1 MTDHARPVLSI
12 TEAAIATGK
21 SRRTIARLL
30 DAGRLDGAERDDA
43 GTWRIP
49 AEALIAAGLT
59 LYAPAPPDAPST
71 TPPPTAPPTD
81 PLDALRAELAD
92 WRRRA
97 EVAEAIATE
106 RAAALDDVRTARAMA
121 NRMLAPGPP
130 TEGPPTPPPA
140 ASPSPAGT
148 SLTRRLLDRY
158 RRNRP

>member
-1 MTDHARPVLSI
+1 VLSI

-71 TPPPTAPPTD
+71 TPPPIASERQV
-81 PLDALRAELAD
+81 DALRAELAD

-97 EVAEAIATE
+97 EVAEAIAAE
-106 RAAALDDVRTARAMA
+106 RAAALDDVRTALAMA

-130 TEGPPTPPPA
+130 TEGPPGPAPEIGNSVLPISPPTLA
-140 ASPSPAGT
+140 DT
-148 SLTRRLLDRY
+148 SLTRRLLNRY

>member
-59 LYAPAPPDAPST
+59 LYAPAPPDAP
-71 TPPPTAPPTD
+71 
-81 PLDALRAELAD
+81 
-92 WRRRA
+92 
-97 EVAEAIATE
+97 
-106 RAAALDDVRTARAMA
+106 
-121 NRMLAPGPP
+121 G
-130 TEGPPTPPPA
+130 
-140 ASPSPAGT
+140 
-148 SLTRRLLDRY
+148 
-158 RRNRP
+158 